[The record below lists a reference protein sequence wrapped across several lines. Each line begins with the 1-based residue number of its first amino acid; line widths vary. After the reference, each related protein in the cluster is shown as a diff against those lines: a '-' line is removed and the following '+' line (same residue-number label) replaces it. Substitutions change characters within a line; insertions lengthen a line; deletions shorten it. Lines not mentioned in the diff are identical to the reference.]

1 MKQLSE
7 MNLMELKSLAYDL
20 VIAQSKIQN
29 ELNNVQNEI
38 RKRNIEGN
46 KEKLTEKKK

>member
-20 VIAQSKIQN
+20 IVAQNKIQL
-29 ELNNVQNEI
+29 ELGNVQNEI
-38 RKRNIEGN
+38 RKRNIEENN
-46 KEKLTEKKK
+46 KKLIEKKE